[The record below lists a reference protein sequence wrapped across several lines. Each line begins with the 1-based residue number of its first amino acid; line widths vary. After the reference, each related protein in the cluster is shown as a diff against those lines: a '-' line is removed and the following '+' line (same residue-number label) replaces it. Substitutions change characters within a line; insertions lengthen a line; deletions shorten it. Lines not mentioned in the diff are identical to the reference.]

1 MIGKESFPLFTVYKG
16 MEIWG
21 VPVNRDTG
29 VFPYLLISAALG
41 VHKADGALGIC
52 AIRELEK
59 HIDSISMLS

>member
-1 MIGKESFPLFTVYKG
+1 VYKG

-41 VHKADGALGIC
+41 VNKADGALGIC